1 MFSNA
6 DFAYMQRALALA
18 ERGMFT
24 TTPNPRVGCVLVKDG
39 NIIGEGFTQPAG
51 QDHAEVQ
58 ALKDARSRGHS
69 PQGATAYVTLE
80 PCSHFGRTP
89 PCARSLAEAGVKQVI
104 AAMED
109 PNPAVSGRGLAI
121 LRDAGIVVRC
131 GLLEKA
137 AAELNIGFVSRMTR
151 GRPWVRL
158 KAAASLDGFTAL
170 PSGESQWITGEAARQ
185 DGHRWRARAC
195 AILTG
200 AGTARQDDPQLTVRG
215 VDTPRQ
221 PLRVLVD
228 SRLTVPPTA
237 RLLVGEPPLIIHA
250 GPPTTEEGRQ
260 LSDVSDDASLDAFYA
275 RADALQARGATL
287 ISLPNDDGKV
297 DLPALMQLLGQRGI
311 NELHVEAGT
320 KLSGSLIREG
330 CVDEWLMYL
339 APSLLGRGFG
349 LFDMP
354 PAERLIDRR
363 QLVFES
369 VERIGDDIRIL
380 ARAVGGGGETGT
392 DRSPDTDDEADS
404 GNHDDAEDR
413 S

>member
-58 ALKDARSRGHS
+58 ALKDARSRGLS
-69 PQGATAYVTLE
+69 PEGATAYVTLE

-89 PCARSLAEAGVKQVI
+89 PCARTLVEAGVKRVI

-170 PSGESQWITGEAARQ
+170 PTGESQWITGEAARQ

-215 VDTPRQ
+215 VETPRQ

-237 RLLVGEPPLIIHA
+237 RLLDGEPPLIIHA
-250 GPPTTEEGRQ
+250 GPPTSANRQ
-260 LSDVSDDASLDAFYA
+260 PGSDDGNADKSLDAFLL
-275 RADALQARGATL
+275 RAEALQARGATL
-287 ISLPNDDGKV
+287 VSLPNDEGKV
-297 DLPALMQLLGQRGI
+297 DLSALMQLLGQRGI

-354 PAERLIDRR
+354 AADRLIDRR

-369 VERIGDDIRIL
+369 VERIGEDIRII
-380 ARAVGGGGETGT
+380 ARAVGGA
-392 DRSPDTDDEADS
+392 SEADDS
-404 GNHDDAEDR
+404 DDSNDVDPDGGARDR
-413 S
+413 